1 MFTKFKSKKIKD
13 FVSKPSLKEKGDRLR
28 WMSPRDSEIVRKP
41 LAIVESERLLK
52 LNKNNYLGG
61 MKLIIT
67 AEVFRVTIL

>member
-1 MFTKFKSKKIKD
+1 
-13 FVSKPSLKEKGDRLR
+13 
-28 WMSPRDSEIVRKP
+28 MSPRDSEIVRKP